1 MANSTNASIENS
13 SVISFPSSLPAPEAE
28 RWWLEHKTQIF
39 TSPLSAQEQ
48 RIALQAA
55 RWRAE
60 IVFPNLKE
68 NEARALL
75 VFVAQLQGAKGK
87 FLYSPAHN
95 RSARWSSSGE
105 VPIVANPP
113 TANPAAAN
121 PAAHESAN
129 QTAAT
134 KLYIDLATSSAEH
147 RIKAGDYFTIR
158 SELGETAMHIVTKS
172 WQPIPQGEQ
181 FACID
186 ISPPLRF
193 QPIVDTEVELLKPKA
208 TMRLLN
214 DTQARMLWRRGLIVD
229 GLTLALSE
237 VV

>member
-1 MANSTNASIENS
+1 MVSSNTSTDGPDS
-13 SVISFPSSLPAPEAE
+13 SVISFPDSLPAPEAE

-39 TSPLSAQEQ
+39 TSPVSGQEQ
-48 RIALQAA
+48 RLALQGA

-75 VFVAQLQGAKGK
+75 VFVAQLQGAKGT

-95 RSARWSSSGE
+95 RSARWASQTP
-105 VPIVANPP
+105 VVASPP
-113 TANPAAAN
+113 TTEN
-121 PAAHESAN
+121 SQ

-134 KLYIDLATSSAEH
+134 KLYINLATTSTEH

-158 SELGETAMHIVTKS
+158 SELGERALHIVTKS
-172 WQPIPQGEQ
+172 WQPPSQGAQ
-181 FACID
+181 FADIH

-193 QPIVDTEVELLKPKA
+193 QPIVDSEIELLKPKA

-214 DTQARMLWRRGLIVD
+214 DSQARMLWRRGLIVD

-237 VV
+237 VL

>member
-1 MANSTNASIENS
+1 MTNANNSTEDS
-13 SVISFPSSLPAPEAE
+13 SLISFPSSLPAPEAE

-39 TSPLSAQEQ
+39 TSPLSGQEQ
-48 RIALQAA
+48 RLALQGA

-75 VFVAQLQGAKGK
+75 VFIAQLQGAKGK

-95 RSARWSSSGE
+95 RSARWAADTP
-105 VPIVANPP
+105 VVANPP
-113 TANPAAAN
+113 ANSPAN
-121 PAAHESAN
+121 QSSSQSAQ

-134 KLYIDLATSSAEH
+134 KLYINLGQNSTEH
-147 RIKAGDYFTIR
+147 RIQAGDYFTIR
-158 SELGETAMHIVTKS
+158 SDIGQSALHIVIKS
-172 WQPIPQGEQ
+172 WQPPPQGAQ
-181 FACID
+181 FAGIE

-193 QPIVDTEVELLKPKA
+193 QPIVDSEVELLKPKA

-229 GLTLALSE
+229 SLTLALSE
-237 VV
+237 VL